1 MSKKDVTFKIILR
14 IAALT
19 GAVLLL
25 GMYIAT
31 LVAAL
36 SSSPDFERYLM
47 GSIGTTVFIPAL
59 IYGLQWLS
67 KFLQGK

>member
-1 MSKKDVTFKIILR
+1 MSKKDLTFKIILR

-47 GSIGTTVFIPAL
+47 GSIATTFFIPAL

-67 KFLQGK
+67 KFFQGK